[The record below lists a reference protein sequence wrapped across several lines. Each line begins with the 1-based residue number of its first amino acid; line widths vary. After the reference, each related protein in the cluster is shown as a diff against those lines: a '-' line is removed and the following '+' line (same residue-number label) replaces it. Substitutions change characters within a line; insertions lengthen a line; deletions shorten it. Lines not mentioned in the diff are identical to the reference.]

1 MKKNQM
7 NLTRTITN
15 NHKQFYEVNQSTSNQ
30 QIDIN
35 QISEICNNRD
45 NLNQNNIDQFEDAV
59 CNVLNGIINTYDRK
73 NFKGRPTFAL
83 FCSYCSSH

>member
-1 MKKNQM
+1 ME
-7 NLTRTITN
+7 LTRTITKN
-15 NHKQFYEVNQSTSNQ
+15 YKQLYEVNQSTINQ
-30 QIDIN
+30 QIDVN

-73 NFKGRPTFAL
+73 KLKGRPKFAL

>member
-1 MKKNQM
+1 ME
-7 NLTRTITN
+7 LTRTITN
-15 NHKQFYEVNQSTSNQ
+15 NYKQLYEVNQSTINQ
-30 QIDIN
+30 QIYIN

-73 NFKGRPTFAL
+73 RFKGRPKFAL